1 MSTRVPAYSLWIAAG
16 LFLVAAILWKPLE
29 RDRARVRTAFGL
41 LILWAA
47 FALFAEVASRW
58 NTQAKVATEIAA
70 TLLIL
75 AAIQL
80 GFLVVFDLAL
90 RRVRLPKFVSE
101 IAIVVAY
108 TVALIQLLNRLG
120 VNATGLFATSAVA
133 TAVVGLALQDMLGNI
148 AGGMSLQLEDS
159 MDAGDFIRCGDHA
172 GFVQHVRL
180 RHTSILTA
188 DGDTVILPNSFLT
201 RSPVVIV
208 SRAHRHFIPF
218 SMPYSR
224 SPQEIIDAIQIALR
238 SSPLAGVA
246 TEPQP
251 ECLVQ
256 EMTPGHIRYTAVVW
270 LTNPGLDV
278 EPVSLVLN
286 RIYFALE
293 RAGIPAAEISW
304 LVETRTAATTAE
316 EASPEEILRRTPIF
330 RLLED
335 KDLFELA
342 ATLHRLSYAPGEH
355 ILRQG
360 DPGDSMYF
368 IVSGR
373 VGIAY
378 RSPDGAEQDLATF
391 ESGEFFGEASLLTG
405 EARTAT
411 ATAISRVTC
420 YRLDKAGLQHTM
432 DLQPDLAEDMSVIM
446 AHRQIEL
453 SAAREKLDRET
464 ALRREA
470 ESQTQML
477 ARIRRFFGINSTSV
491 GA

>member
-1 MSTRVPAYSLWIAAG
+1 VPAYSPWIAAS
-16 LFLVAAILWKPLE
+16 LLIVAAALWKPLE
-29 RDRARVRTAFGL
+29 RDRGRVRTAFGL
-41 LILWAA
+41 LLLWGG
-47 FALFAEVASRW
+47 FAVFATLASRW
-58 NTQAKVATEIAA
+58 NNPAKVANEIAS

-75 AAIQL
+75 TSIQI
-80 GFLVVFDLAL
+80 GFLLVFDLAL
-90 RRVRLPKFVSE
+90 RKVRLPKFASE
-101 IAIVVAY
+101 IAIVAAY
-108 TVALIQLLNRLG
+108 TIALFQLLNHLG

-133 TAVVGLALQDMLGNI
+133 TAVVGLALQDMLSNI
-148 AGGMSLQLEDS
+148 AGGIALELEGG
-159 MDAGDFIRCGDHA
+159 MDAGDFIRCGEYA

-180 RHTSILTA
+180 RHTAIQTA

-201 RSPVVIV
+201 RSPVAIV
-208 SRAHRHFIPF
+208 SKVHRHFIPF

-224 SPQEIIDAIQIALR
+224 NPQEIIEAIALALR
-238 SSPLAGVA
+238 SSPLPGVA
-246 TEPQP
+246 SQPQP
-251 ECLVQ
+251 ECIVQ
-256 EMTPGHIRYTAVVW
+256 EMTPGHIRYSAVVW
-270 LTNPGLDV
+270 LTQPGL
-278 EPVSLVLN
+278 ETRPISAVLN

-293 RAGIPAAEISW
+293 RAGIPAAEISY
-304 LVETRTAATTAE
+304 LVETRTAAIPAE
-316 EASPEEILRRTPIF
+316 EASPEDILRRTPIF

-335 KDLFELA
+335 YDLAELA
-342 ATLHRLSYAPGEH
+342 SKLHRISFAPGEH

-368 IVSGR
+368 VVAGR

-378 RSPDGAEQDLATF
+378 RSPEGEEKELTTF
-391 ESGEFFGEASLLTG
+391 ESGDFFGEGSLLTG
-405 EARTAT
+405 DVRTAT

-432 DLQPDLAEDMSVIM
+432 DQQPDLAEDMSVIM

-477 ARIRRFFGINSTSV
+477 ARIRRFFGINSSS
-491 GA
+491 ASA